1 MNIIEEEDVT
11 QEQINQLD
19 HLQGLLETKMEL
31 IKQGDST
38 GSRIEALCRQSDV
51 LAQSI
56 KQSGILNHP
65 QFAKRKEHLK
75 KLYNLLQLGVTAQMK
90 ETKRQLDNI
99 RKGKKMVRRYSN
111 IFTEKVL

>member
-11 QEQINQLD
+11 HEQINQLD

-38 GSRIEALCRQSDV
+38 GSRIEPLCRQSDA

-75 KLYNLLQLGVTAQMK
+75 KLYNLLQLGITAQMK
-90 ETKRQLDNI
+90 ETKKQLDNV
-99 RKGKKMVRRYSN
+99 RKVKKTIGTYLGN
-111 IFTEKVL
+111 L